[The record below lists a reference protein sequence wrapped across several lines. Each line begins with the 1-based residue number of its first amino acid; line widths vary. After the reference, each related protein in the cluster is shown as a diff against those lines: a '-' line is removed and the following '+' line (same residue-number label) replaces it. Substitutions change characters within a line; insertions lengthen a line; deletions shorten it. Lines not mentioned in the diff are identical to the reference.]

1 MSKLHASR
9 SREWLDAESSDN
21 LTTYA
26 TVYAPND
33 DAPPFV
39 VADAA
44 LQLGGDVVHLCVDAS
59 TMQEVEEALTKLKAV
74 ITALEAFEGRVREAA
89 KHLRDS

>member
-1 MSKLHASR
+1 MTKLHASR

-26 TVYAPND
+26 TVYAHSD
-33 DAPPFV
+33 DVTPFV

-59 TMQEVEEALTKLKAV
+59 TMQEVEEALAKLKAV
-74 ITALEAFEGRVREAA
+74 ITALEAFEARVREAG
-89 KHLRDS
+89 KHLQGS